1 MDIKNFRD
9 RLKKAIAE
17 TLSIVKEIEDEV
29 DNIKIDNAIREL
41 KIIPSVY
48 EWIIKEDG
56 QEDIDVN
63 NMILEE
69 FRTCKADERYR
80 LMHSYDL
87 WDTEIDIDSKIYE
100 LYEECFMFDNQLK
113 KALDSI
119 L

>member
-1 MDIKNFRD
+1 MRTENLRNK
-9 RLKKAIAE
+9 LKKTIAE
-17 TLSIVKEIEDEV
+17 TLSVVKEIEDEI
-29 DNIKIDNAIREL
+29 DNIKIDNAIRKL

-113 KALDSI
+113 KALESI